1 MPNAPL
7 TATSTTE
14 EIEDYIL
21 RESGLEKGFEGDRW
35 YDLMRIARRRGN
47 QYLIDRV
54 KKRAPVSQH
63 SYLQTYLSD
72 QKNWY
77 LPYNAEEKR
86 LNPFLK

>member
-7 TATSTTE
+7 TVNSTTE

-21 RESGLEKGFEGDRW
+21 RERGLELGFEGDRW
-35 YDLMRIARRRGN
+35 YDLMRIARRRGP

-63 SYLQTYLSD
+63 AYLQSWLSNP
-72 QKNWY
+72 KHWY

-86 LNPFLK
+86 LNPFL